1 MIDYTYAIEVKQRF
15 IRGMDQHNARPPGHL
30 RIVFA
35 GQTTVLLVNKSGAI
49 CKFLLCVT
57 ATLLDAASDSVRP
70 LTVCGCD
77 ESRQMATAE
86 RSKSGY

>member
-1 MIDYTYAIEVKQRF
+1 MNMTLNKRWCLTAILEW
-15 IRGMDQHNARPPGHL
+15 IRHNARPPGHL

-57 ATLLDAASDSVRP
+57 ATLPSMQPVTRF
-70 LTVCGCD
+70 VH
-77 ESRQMATAE
+77 
-86 RSKSGY
+86 